1 LSDRDSAKTERVP
14 PGRISTTKKGGTG
27 LGLVLCREIVENHG
41 GDISLANRSQSR
53 GCIARVNLP
62 LK

>member
-1 LSDRDSAKTERVP
+1 VP
-14 PGRISTTKKGGTG
+14 PGRISTTKQGGTG